1 MKTPKFKTIKINAYR
16 PGKAEIGRIKNII
29 KLSANES
36 ALWISNKKKKVLSNK
51 DLNISKYPD
60 SKCKNLRKQISK
72 VFKCDFKKIICG
84 SGSDEI
90 IQILCQLY
98 LNPKDEVIV
107 HMNRNNRI
115 TFYKKIGDDQVY
127 SKNVYSQEY
136 VNVKN
141 ALKKYYP
148 KLKW

>member
-36 ALWISNKKKKVLSNK
+36 ALGISPKAKKVLSNK

-60 SKCKNLRKQISK
+60 SKCKNLRKQICK

-98 LNPKDEVIV
+98 LNPKDEVLLPCPYWVSYSEIIKLAEGV
-107 HMNRNNRI
+107 PVEIPSSVEKNFKI
-115 TFYKKIGDDQVY
+115 TQPGIK
-127 SKNVYSQEY
+127 
-136 VNVKN
+136 
-141 ALKKYYP
+141 
-148 KLKW
+148 